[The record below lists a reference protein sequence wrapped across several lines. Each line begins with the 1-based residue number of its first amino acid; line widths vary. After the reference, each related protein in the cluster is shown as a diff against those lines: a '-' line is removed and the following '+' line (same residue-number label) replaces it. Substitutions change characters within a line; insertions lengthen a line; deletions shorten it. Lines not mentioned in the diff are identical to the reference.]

1 MPRLVATA
9 VLALLWT
16 AVAAAGDATPRRA
29 IDLNEPG
36 ALEAL
41 QRSNP
46 THYEKVRQILEG
58 VLQRPDTDVPR
69 WIQTNFAAHDVSYVP
84 VVLTS
89 HPPKRRLS
97 FALDATRYEAV
108 VTLTNVRG
116 DITPAR

>member
-29 IDLNEPG
+29 IDLNAPG

-46 THYEKVRQILEG
+46 THYEKVRKILEG

-89 HPPKRRLS
+89 HPPQRRLT
-97 FALDATRYEAV
+97 FALDARRYDAG
-108 VTLTNVRG
+108 TLHATVRG
-116 DITPAR
+116 DITPER